1 MNNSLRL
8 RLTAWYLALFS
19 LLFVLFGVFLY
30 GMLSSALRDRLD
42 ESLRS
47 EIETAAGMF
56 ADELEEAKGDV
67 PTAAAETASGMRVR
81 DTLVAVV
88 ADGVLLAASDPSRL
102 RETGSIA
109 GLVSHPPDAGQ
120 VEELPRYGPSGARAM
135 VRRVPVAAGGREVL
149 VIALAPLDP
158 ILAELRVVRRV
169 IFIALPLLLGIAGLG
184 GYWLTTRG
192 LAPLNWMASQARDI
206 GGASLHRRLEIG
218 AAASEL
224 TVLSASFNELLA
236 RLDQSFETMRRFVAD
251 ASHELRTPLSVIRGE
266 ADVALARDRSA
277 ASYRESLAIVLD
289 ESRRLSRLVDDL
301 LNLARADSGHA
312 RLQLQDFYL
321 NDLLAECCRSAQ
333 AMAGARRIELECRC
347 AADAPFRGD
356 EELLRRLVMNLLDN
370 AIRYTPPGGKIV
382 ATLEMESSEVRI
394 GISDTGPGIPPE
406 AAPHIFERFY
416 RADEARSRQD
426 GGFGLGLSIVKWVAE
441 AHHGAVEFASQPG
454 AGSAFTVTL
463 PR

>member
-1 MNNSLRL
+1 MINSFRV
-8 RLTAWYLALFS
+8 RLTAWYLAFFS
-19 LLFVLFGVFLY
+19 LLFVLFSLFLY
-30 GMLSSALRDRLD
+30 GVLSNALRDRLD

-47 EIETAAGMF
+47 EIDTAAAMF

-67 PTAAAETASGMRVR
+67 HTAASETASGMSVR

-109 GLVSHPPDAGQ
+109 GLVSQPPDAGQ
-120 VEELPRYGPSGARAM
+120 VQELPHYGPFGARAT
-135 VRRVPVAAGGREVL
+135 VRRVPAGGREVL
-149 VIALAPLDP
+149 VVALAPLDS
-158 ILAELRVVRRV
+158 IVAELLVVRRV

-184 GYWLTTRG
+184 GYLLTTRG
-192 LAPLNWMASQARDI
+192 LAPLGWMANQAREI
-206 GGASLHRRLEIG
+206 SGASLHRRLEIG
-218 AAASEL
+218 GAADEL
-224 TVLSASFNELLA
+224 IVLSASFNELLA

-266 ADVALARDRSA
+266 ADVALAQDRSA

-301 LNLARADSGHA
+301 LNLARADSGHVK
-312 RLQLQDFYL
+312 LQVQDFYF

-347 AADAPFRGD
+347 AGDAPFRGD

-370 AIRYTPPGGKIV
+370 AIRYTPPGGKIT
-382 ATLEMESSEVRI
+382 ATLELELSDVRI
-394 GISDTGPGIPPE
+394 RIADNGTGIAPD
-406 AAPHIFERFY
+406 AAPHVFERFY

-441 AHHGAVEFASQPG
+441 AHHGAVELASQPG

>member
-1 MNNSLRL
+1 MSSSLHV

-30 GMLSSALRDRLD
+30 GMLASALRDRLD

-81 DTLVAVV
+81 DSLVAVV

-109 GLVSHPPDAGQ
+109 GLVAHPPEDGV
-120 VEELPRYGPSGARAM
+120 VEELPRYGQSGARAM
-135 VRRVPVAAGGREVL
+135 VRRVPVPAGGREVL
-149 VIALAPLDP
+149 VVALAPLDP
-158 ILAELRVVRRV
+158 IVAELRVVRRV

-184 GYWLTTRG
+184 GYLLTTRG
-192 LAPLNWMASQARDI
+192 LAPLGWMAVQAREI
-206 GGASLHRRLEIG
+206 SGISLHRRLEIG
-218 AAASEL
+218 NAANEL
-224 TVLSASFNELLA
+224 IVLSASFNELLA

-266 ADVALARDRSA
+266 ADVALAQDRSG
-277 ASYRESLAIVLD
+277 ASYRESLAIILD

-301 LNLARADSGHA
+301 LNLARADSGHVT
-312 RLQLQDFYL
+312 LQVQDFYL

-333 AMAGARRIELECRC
+333 AIAGARRIELECRC
-347 AADAPFRGD
+347 VGDAPFRGD

-382 ATLEMESSEVRI
+382 ATLEVDLSDVRI
-394 GISDTGPGIPPE
+394 GIADNGRGIAPE
-406 AAPHIFERFY
+406 AAPHVFERFY

-441 AHHGAVEFASQPG
+441 AHHGAVELSSQPG